1 MIRNVDA
8 TDLERVRTLLASVPE
23 AASWSADEFRIALQ
37 GDLSARV
44 AEEEGIACGLV
55 VFRTMADEAE
65 ILNLAVASTSRRR
78 LPTATTPISFRSS
91 AVSFGRTSQPI
102 AFSTN
107 AGAYCSSPSPRSHS
121 PMSIAA
127 PDRSKRNGYPWFKRI
142 SPLGP
147 ELQHR
152 PSAFWRRRLQ
162 TCWPTHRST

>member
-44 AEEEGIACGLV
+44 AEEEGIVCGLV

-78 LPTATTPISFRSS
+78 GIGSRLMED
-91 AVSFGRTSQPI
+91 AVAAWQTEGVKRKFLKGR
-102 AFSTN
+102 A
-107 AGAYCSSPSPRSHS
+107 C
-121 PMSIAA
+121 
-127 PDRSKRNGYPWFKRI
+127 
-142 SPLGP
+142 
-147 ELQHR
+147 
-152 PSAFWRRRLQ
+152 
-162 TCWPTHRST
+162 